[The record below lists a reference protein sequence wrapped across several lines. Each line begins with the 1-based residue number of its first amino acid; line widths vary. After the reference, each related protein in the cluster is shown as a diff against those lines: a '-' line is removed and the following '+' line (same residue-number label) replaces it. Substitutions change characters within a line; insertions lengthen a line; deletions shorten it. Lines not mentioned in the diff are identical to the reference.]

1 MSAANDR
8 RTYRMNPERITHHMR
23 QRGWTAEELAK
34 QADVSVGTISNLL
47 HKQKAV
53 FLSTAVQIQ
62 TALGVAL
69 LDELLW
75 QDDSTSLPRIDST
88 QEWNVAE
95 VLTPWITAS
104 NQLQFHICR
113 LEHQHLKRR
122 ARGKRYEL
130 RAMSSADQERC
141 RSLFLRHAEVCAAI
155 GSHPHIIRNLTTYP
169 ASDGRAWW
177 VIDEWIE
184 GQTLAEVLA
193 AGPISRELSWR
204 WLLQIA
210 EALEALHLVGIIR
223 RELTPQSILL
233 LDGKVV
239 LTEFELAKLLDGS
252 PSVASDDWPVDDYRA
267 PEAESDDINRQA
279 DIYSWG
285 RLAVHLL
292 LGQLPER
299 TRELPELQKLRLS
312 KPIMDLLTRCLA
324 ISRRSRPT
332 DFAPVREVVRK
343 LVIP

>member
-8 RTYRMNPERITHHMR
+8 RTYRMNPERITYRMR
-23 QRGWTAEELAK
+23 QRGWTSEELAK
-34 QADVSVGTISNLL
+34 RADISVGTLFNLL
-47 HKQKAV
+47 NKQKSV
-53 FLSTAVQIQ
+53 YLSTAIRIQ
-62 TALGVAL
+62 NALGVAQ

-75 QDDSTSLPRIDST
+75 QSDSTSPQRIDST

-122 ARGKRYEL
+122 ARGKQYEL

-169 ASDGRAWW
+169 APDGRAWW
-177 VIDEWIE
+177 VIDEWVE

-193 AGPISRELSWR
+193 AGAISRELAWS

-223 RELTPQSILL
+223 RELTPQSILIR
-233 LDGKVV
+233 DGNVV

-279 DIYSWG
+279 DIYTWG
-285 RLAVHLL
+285 RLAAHFLT
-292 LGQLPER
+292 GELPER
-299 TRELPELQKLRLS
+299 THEAQALQKLRLP
-312 KPIMDLLTRCLA
+312 KAITDLLTRCLA
-324 ISRRSRPT
+324 VSRRSRPA
-332 DFAPVREVVRK
+332 DFAHIQDVVRK

>member
-8 RTYRMNPERITHHMR
+8 RTYRMNPERITHRMR
-23 QRGWTAEELAK
+23 QRGWTAEELASR
-34 QADVSVGTISNLL
+34 ADVSVGTIFNLL
-47 HKQKAV
+47 NKHKAV
-53 FLSTAVQIQ
+53 FLSTAIRIQ
-62 TALGVAL
+62 KALGVEQ

-75 QDDSTSLPRIDST
+75 QADSAEPDRIET
-88 QEWNVAE
+88 IQEWNVAE

-155 GSHPHIIRNLTTYP
+155 RSHPHIIRNLTTYP
-169 ASDGRAWW
+169 ASDRRAWW
-177 VIDEWIE
+177 VIDEWVE
-184 GQTLAEVLA
+184 GQTLAELLA

-210 EALEALHLVGIIR
+210 EALQALHLVGIIR
-223 RELTPQSILL
+223 RELTPQCILVC
-233 LDGKVV
+233 DGIVV

-279 DIYSWG
+279 DIYTWG

-292 LGQLPER
+292 VGELPER
-299 TRELPELQKLRLS
+299 TREAQALQKLRLP
-312 KPIMDLLTRCLA
+312 KAITDLLTRCLA
-324 ISRRSRPT
+324 VSRRSRPA
-332 DFAPVREVVRK
+332 DFTHIQDVVRK
-343 LVIP
+343 LVIS